1 MSKYGK
7 YECFTKKYH
16 RFKADSKR
24 EHKADNVVEYLHFLE
39 KI

>member
-16 RFKADSKR
+16 RFKVDSKR
-24 EHKADNVVEYLHFLE
+24 EYKADSVVEYLHFLE

>member
-1 MSKYGK
+1 MSQYGK
-7 YECFTKKYH
+7 YKCFTKKYR

-24 EHKADNVVEYLHFLE
+24 ESKEDTVVEYLHFLE

>member
-7 YECFTKKYH
+7 YECFTKEYR
-16 RFKADSKR
+16 RFKADNKR
-24 EHKADNVVEYLHFLE
+24 EQKANSVVEYLHFLE

>member
-7 YECFTKKYH
+7 YECFTKKYR
-16 RFKADSKR
+16 RFKADS
-24 EHKADNVVEYLHFLE
+24 VVEYLHFLE